1 MFPSICDVVTGLKT
15 LFEMIVDKKMRGQ
28 KAQRI
33 SEVKEQYSAKVFS
46 RLFDLGGITR
56 PFEPLTAQQLKDA
69 KDPSTILILWL
80 TTIEP
85 PFYACLSKE
94 CIAQD
99 LINLDTL
106 GPFAF
111 ALELILTGAEQS
123 RKDAVKTGQDIGI
136 QNSLGFFA
144 GSFLLFKGAFLTDNR
159 ISAWRS
165 ALVSRSSDQQQ
176 PVQIR
181 GHMSA
186 NENYRIALNQI
197 KRISN
202 REDAQQ
208 VLFVILMQNYAKNGL
223 GAFRLNGETYSAH
236 PDEQEVLLMD
246 GLPVFVL
253 HIEQVFVEN
262 PLSTDNLWKHL
273 NG

>member
-1 MFPSICDVVTGLKT
+1 M
-15 LFEMIVDKKMRGQ
+15 
-28 KAQRI
+28 
-33 SEVKEQYSAKVFS
+33 
-46 RLFDLGGITR
+46 
-56 PFEPLTAQQLKDA
+56 
-69 KDPSTILILWL
+69 

-111 ALELILTGAEQS
+111 ALELILASAEQS
-123 RKDAVKTGQDIGI
+123 RKDAIKTGQDLGI
-136 QNSLGFFA
+136 QNSLGFFT

-165 ALVSRSSDQQQ
+165 SLVSRNGDQPQ

-181 GHMSA
+181 GHISA

-197 KRISN
+197 KRIGS
-202 REDAQQ
+202 REDTHQQ
-208 VLFVILMQNYAKNGL
+208 VLFVILMQNYSKKGL
-223 GAFRLNGETYSAH
+223 GAFRLNGESYSAH

-262 PLSTDNLWKHL
+262 PLTSDNLWKHL